1 MEIKPRQCI
10 AALNAHVRSGFPLVG
25 DAETSV
31 YAKDIIET
39 IQRLVLKLNEANKAY
54 EASEVDSGFEALTAY
69 HHGYQEGLEAA
80 QPEWISL
87 KERLPE
93 FERRVLVMNGHGD
106 VFILAFWR
114 KTENKWS
121 WVDDAG
127 HFKHYNNITHWM
139 PLPSTE
145 VIE

>member
-1 MEIKPRQCI
+1 MDIKPRQCI

-69 HHGYQEGLEAA
+69 HHGRQDGFESA
-80 QPEWISL
+80 QPKWISVE
-87 KERLPE
+87 ERYPADDQC
-93 FERRVLVMNGHGD
+93 VMY
-106 VFILAFWR
+106 
-114 KTENKWS
+114 
-121 WVDDAG
+121 VDDGEVDFRIVRGWALRELCEFPE
-127 HFKHYNNITHWM
+127 HREVHRITHWM
-139 PLPSTE
+139 PVPE
-145 VIE
+145 PPEEDEHE